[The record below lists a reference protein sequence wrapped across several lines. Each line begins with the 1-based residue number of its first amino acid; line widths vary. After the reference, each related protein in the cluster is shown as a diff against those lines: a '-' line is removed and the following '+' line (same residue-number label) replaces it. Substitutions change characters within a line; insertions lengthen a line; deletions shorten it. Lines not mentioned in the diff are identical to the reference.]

1 MATTVYDINLEFN
14 GARVSAVNAYYKLL
28 RWLQD
33 NAEGYNVR
41 IVHDDSL
48 GDHVRSVLRV
58 TLCALTPHELRARL
72 YDYCED
78 AGEDCVAVREV
89 RPDGTDPAPG
99 ALIGPRAAAWGS
111 FNPEFFVA
119 YR

>member
-14 GARVSAVNAYYKLL
+14 GARVSAVKAYYKLL

-48 GDHVRSVLRV
+48 GDHVRAVLRV
-58 TLCALTPHELRARL
+58 STESLGSLLARL
-72 YDYCED
+72 YDYCEN

-89 RPDGTDPAPG
+89 LPDGTDPDVY
-99 ALIGPRAAAWGS
+99 ALIGPRADAWES